1 MKRMQIFK
9 AGRQTSGSGESLDFT
24 EDHLRKTVEAYDP
37 KIHEAPIV
45 VGHPK
50 DNAPAYG
57 WVQRL
62 EFSEDGVLHADTDQ
76 VHAEF
81 EEMVKSGAFKKRS
94 ASFYKPDS
102 PNNPVPGVYYL
113 RHVGFLGAQPPAVK
127 GLADPEFQ
135 EAKVPDAVE
144 FNDSA
149 DDVVEF
155 SDTRTVAALFRRMR
169 DWILARDGQEA
180 ADTTLPAF
188 LIEDLE
194 DEARRE
200 AESTNAPTY
209 SEGDHN
215 QQTGDEPMPLSEQEI
230 KDLQAKAAKAD
241 TLEQE
246 NADLKRQAENF
257 SEREKKLARAEIERS
272 VDALIDEGKVL
283 PAEREN
289 EINYLESLDNQNQE
303 AVEFSEGEGDAKQT
317 KKMSQRAAYLDRLAK
332 RPAVVD
338 FNERSGEGNGAED
351 ELDYAE
357 VAEQA
362 RAYQDAERAAGRNI
376 TTSQAVKA
384 VKAGKHKQ

>member
-9 AGRQTSGSGESLDFT
+9 AGRQTASSGETSDFT

-57 WVQRL
+57 WISSL
-62 EFSEDGVLHADTDQ
+62 HYGEDGVLDADTDQ
-76 VHAEF
+76 LHAEF
-81 EEMVKSGAFKKRS
+81 EEMVQSGAFKKRS

-135 EAKVPDAVE
+135 EGKIPEAVE
-144 FNDSA
+144 FSDSA
-149 DDVVEF
+149 EDVVEF
-155 SDTRTVAALFRRMR
+155 SDSRTVATLFRRMR
-169 DWILARDGQEA
+169 EWILSTAGQEA
-180 ADTTLPAF
+180 ADNTLPSF

-200 AESTNAPTY
+200 SESTSDPAF

-215 QQTGDEPMPLSEQEI
+215 QQTGDTPMPLSEQEI
-230 KDLQAKAAKAD
+230 KDLQAKAARAD
-241 TLEQE
+241 DLETE
-246 NADLKRQAENF
+246 NASLKQQAENF
-257 SEREKKLARAEIERS
+257 NEREKKLARAEIERS

-283 PAEREN
+283 PAERDN
-289 EINYLESLDNQNQE
+289 EINYLESLDNENQE
-303 AVEFSEGEGDAKQT
+303 AVEFSEVKDDKKET
-317 KKMSQRAAYLDRLAK
+317 KKLSQRAAYLDRLAK
-332 RPAVVD
+332 RPPVVD
-338 FNERSGEGNGAED
+338 FSERSGQGGDAED
-351 ELDYAE
+351 ELDYHE
-357 VAEQA
+357 VAEEA
-362 RAYQDAERAAGRNI
+362 RAYQDREQAAGRNI
-376 TTSQAVKA
+376 TASQAVRA